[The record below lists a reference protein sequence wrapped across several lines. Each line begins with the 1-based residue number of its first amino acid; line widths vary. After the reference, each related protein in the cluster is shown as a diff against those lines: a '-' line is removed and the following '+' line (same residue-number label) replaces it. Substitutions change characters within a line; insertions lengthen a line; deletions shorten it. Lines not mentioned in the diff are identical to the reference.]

1 MCRRAFGVNRISIKI
16 TQKQRINDKLISN
29 IVCFQYLML
38 YIIYTTS
45 DRFWI
50 SIDYFIKAGKP
61 NCLLPITLSFPIENA
76 IKISYSLFL
85 ILFSFERYW
94 VNFQSPGEGLDLELS
109 YTLTAFIQP
118 GHGDR
123 ICLYKPYLQ
132 PGRAAINLK
141 SPLKTRHRPV
151 FDKVDSKFGIQ
162 TCLKIQDG

>member
-1 MCRRAFGVNRISIKI
+1 
-16 TQKQRINDKLISN
+16 
-29 IVCFQYLML
+29 ML

-61 NCLLPITLSFPIENA
+61 NCLLPITLSFPSENA

-132 PGRAAINLK
+132 PRRCLTAAYATTVVTCNVPGRAATDLK
-141 SPLKTRHRPV
+141 SHLKTRHRPV

>member
-1 MCRRAFGVNRISIKI
+1 MGPRAFGVNRISIKI
-16 TQKQRINDKLISN
+16 TQKQWINDKLISN

-61 NCLLPITLSFPIENA
+61 NCLLPITLSLPIENA
-76 IKISYSLFL
+76 INISYSLFL

-123 ICLYKPYLQ
+123 ICLYKLQ
-132 PGRAAINLK
+132 PRRWLMAAYATTVVTLCQGGLQPT
-141 SPLKTRHRPV
+141 SSLT
-151 FDKVDSKFGIQ
+151 
-162 TCLKIQDG
+162 